1 MSALAVNAVV
11 VLSPVN
17 VSVTVNISVSFSRS
31 KMYALL
37 VPGAPAIILLPS
49 LLNLTLSFEVPVIVS
64 GAHAKLG
71 L

>member
-31 KMYALL
+31 KIYALL
-37 VPGAPAIILLPS
+37 TPGAPAIILLPS
-49 LLNLTLSFEVPVIVS
+49 LLNFTFSFELPVIVS
-64 GAHAKLG
+64 GAHAKL
-71 L
+71 